1 MPEKALLW
9 LPYPVGLRGKVNKL
23 CLYSSESKSLE
34 KGYPVINLN
43 SIILLPMDHKHWRGH
58 VFDKSR
64 WIPFLIEL
72 LIVHLLIQEKS
83 AQLSDWEEELICL
96 QRIAH
101 GVEDSIV
108 SYITSDIVDVR
119 IHVVHERG
127 SKTCTHGTDL
137 LSTKICLIR
146 MRINVR
152 PSVHYVLQWVAVPI
166 PTDRLLKHLAKA
178 TGSVEVCC

>member
-1 MPEKALLW
+1 MAAIPSGIAW
-9 LPYPVGLRGKVNKL
+9 
-23 CLYSSESKSLE
+23 ESKQALSLFLGVE
-34 KGYPVINLN
+34 EPGKGISRDKPEFYNP
-43 SIILLPMDHKHWRGH
+43 LPMDHKHWRGH